1 MGLSCIFPLKATPL
15 KIKTLKPIHI
25 HWKNWNQT
33 SEDKKKTSIKTNP
46 LICIYDYID
55 MCINIYIYIQW
66 LRTKKQLAPR
76 PPGTPVKPG
85 SSRSRSWR
93 DGASQTGG
101 RARTLG
107 PPASSLMVGFIGMWD
122 VKKMGISWIYNGIV
136 YIYICLSLFIHSVS
150 Y

>member
-55 MCINIYIYIQW
+55 MCINIYIYIFNDW
-66 LRTKKQLAPR
+66 EPKNNLHRDLPGRRLSRAALAVVVEETGRLRQVE
-76 PPGTPVKPG
+76 G
-85 SSRSRSWR
+85 
-93 DGASQTGG
+93 QG
-101 RARTLG
+101 R
-107 PPASSLMVGFIGMWD
+107 
-122 VKKMGISWIYNGIV
+122 
-136 YIYICLSLFIHSVS
+136 
-150 Y
+150 